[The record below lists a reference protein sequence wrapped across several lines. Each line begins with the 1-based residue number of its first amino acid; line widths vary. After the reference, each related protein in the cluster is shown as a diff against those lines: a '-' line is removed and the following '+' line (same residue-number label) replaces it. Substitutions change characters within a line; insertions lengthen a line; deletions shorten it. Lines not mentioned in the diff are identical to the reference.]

1 MNTVADGLAS
11 LSFHQEGRV
20 EDEGEGGTTVET
32 EGDKGKKKVALKA
45 KHKEQQKNFTL
56 NRNVNK

>member
-20 EDEGEGGTTVET
+20 EEEGEGGMTVET

-45 KHKEQQKNFTL
+45 KHKEL
-56 NRNVNK
+56 